1 MEKETL
7 LNLVT
12 NLDRLRCGPEIGVGS
27 ALHGMICRVN
37 GTPEAL
43 VPESYGRRFFCV
55 ENIDPFEVVLIQD
68 MVPPVVIRYDDIA
81 QLANRYDDLTAG
93 LKKVLVMSVGEWYIE
108 TKDKKAELL
117 KIKKQ

>member
-1 MEKETL
+1 
-7 LNLVT
+7 
-12 NLDRLRCGPEIGVGS
+12 
-27 ALHGMICRVN
+27 
-37 GTPEAL
+37 
-43 VPESYGRRFFCV
+43 
-55 ENIDPFEVVLIQD
+55 